1 MRRAWALRAHARTE
15 AQMPLQQYVLV
26 VGGAL
31 LVLLF
36 ATDWVFPRPRGE
48 HERSEVR
55 LPAIRIHSD
64 RKGPEA
70 VVFDTAQPIFT
81 ALVGQDGA
89 DTPQAIASTESS
101 LTEGGSQPSGPVS
114 EPAEPAELNEPKIQ
128 NRKIKSSDHA
138 YPTRR
143 PIHQHPALSSPSNTI
158 FAAPEGR
165 TREAFAQ
172 TLTPL
177 SRTPHRI
184 RATTQDQRE

>member
-1 MRRAWALRAHARTE
+1 
-15 AQMPLQQYVLV
+15 MPLQQYVLV

-48 HERSEVR
+48 HEKSEVR

-70 VVFDTAQPIFT
+70 VVFDTARPIFM
-81 ALVGQDGA
+81 APVEQDGA
-89 DTPQAIASTESS
+89 GTPQAIASTELS
-101 LTEGGSQPSGPVS
+101 LTEGGSQLPGPVS

-128 NRKIKSSDHA
+128 NREIKIGDHVHL
-138 YPTRR
+138 TRR
-143 PIHQHPALSSPSNTI
+143 PLLQHPALSSPSNTI

-165 TREAFAQ
+165 MREVLAQ
-172 TLTPL
+172 APTPL